1 MGVHVKTPMPPPSFE
16 DLLEKYAHEV
26 IRLLGA
32 LDNVGRDDDDEYLT
46 WDKLRFKEP
55 PGDLTHEEW
64 WLALKFRRRAR
75 MRSLPLDLI
84 DGNQFNYA
92 LPDTV
97 LRQLDYVS
105 QRASGQIALPE
116 EVVSKT
122 SRDRYV
128 IQSLVEEAISSS
140 QLEGASTT
148 RRDARRMLA
157 YGETPK
163 DRSQQMILNNYRAM
177 QHIRAIKDLPFT
189 PERICEVHRIVT
201 ELTLDNAES
210 AGQIQ
215 SSPDPSDRVKI
226 LDEEDRLL
234 HKPPPVDQ
242 LPGRLEKLCDFA
254 NADLEAKPYV
264 PPVVRALTVHFM
276 MGYDHYFEDGNGR
289 TARALFYW
297 SMLKQGYWLTEHLA
311 ISLILNEAPSR
322 YARSFIYT
330 EQDDG
335 DLTYFLIFHLEV
347 IHRALVALDKYL
359 HKKSLEMQRARA
371 LLTGGPGAFN
381 HRQVALIQSAT
392 RNPSNYYTAESHM
405 NYHGVSKQTARNDL
419 YGLEDRGLLQRNKI
433 GREFAWTPKPNML
446 KALEE
451 LQR

>member
-1 MGVHVKTPMPPPSFE
+1 MPPPRFDS
-16 DLLEKYAHEV
+16 LLEKFADD
-26 IRLLGA
+26 ITRIFGLFDNLGQE
-32 LDNVGRDDDDEYLT
+32 DDDEYLT
-46 WDKLRFKEP
+46 WEKLRYMEP
-55 PGDLTHEEW
+55 PADVTHEEW
-64 WLALKFRRRAR
+64 WLGLKIRRRAALR
-75 MRSLPLDLI
+75 NLPLDMI
-84 DGNQFNYA
+84 GGRQFNYA
-92 LPDTV
+92 LPDNV
-97 LRQLDYVS
+97 LRELDYVS

-157 YGETPK
+157 YGEAPK

-177 QHIRAIKDLPFT
+177 QHIREIKDLPFT

-201 ELTLDNAES
+201 EKTLDNPEA

-215 SSPDPSDRVKI
+215 SNPDPSDRVKI

-234 HKPPPVDQ
+234 HQPPPVTE
-242 LPGRLEKLCDFA
+242 LPGRLQKLCDFA
-254 NADLEAKPYV
+254 NADLNARPYV
-264 PPVVRALTVHFM
+264 PPVVRALTIHFM

-311 ISLILNEAPSR
+311 ISLILNQAPSK
-322 YARSFIYT
+322 YARSFIHT

-335 DLTYFLIFHLEV
+335 DLTYFLIYHLEV
-347 IHRALVALDKYL
+347 IRRALVALDDYL
-359 HKKSLEMQRARA
+359 HKKSLELQRARA
-371 LLTGGPGAFN
+371 LLAGGPGAFN
-381 HRQVALIQSAT
+381 HRQVALLQSAT

-419 YGLEDRGLLQRNKI
+419 YALESRGLLQRNKI
-433 GREFAWTPKPNML
+433 GREFAWVPMPDML
-446 KALEE
+446 KTLEKM
-451 LQR
+451 QRL

>member
-1 MGVHVKTPMPPPSFE
+1 MKTPMPPPDFGPLMDEIATDPRRLINILSQIGE
-16 DLLEKYAHEV
+16 DE
-26 IRLLGA
+26 
-32 LDNVGRDDDDEYLT
+32 EYLA
-46 WDKLRFKEP
+46 WDKLRYKTP

-64 WLALKFRRRAR
+64 WAGLKFRRRANLR
-75 MRSLPLDLI
+75 HLPLQQV
-84 DGNQFNYA
+84 DGTSVSYA
-92 LPDTV
+92 LPDHV
-97 LRQLDYVS
+97 LRELDYVS

-148 RRDARRMLA
+148 RREARRMLA
-157 YGETPK
+157 YGEEPK

-177 QHIRAIKDLPFT
+177 QHIREIRDEPFT

-201 ELTLDNAES
+201 EGTLDNPDA
-210 AGQIQ
+210 AGHIQ
-215 SSPDPSDRVKI
+215 SNPDPADRVKI

-234 HKPPPVDQ
+234 HQPPPVDQ
-242 LPGRLEKLCDFA
+242 LPARMEKLCAFA
-254 NADLEAKPYV
+254 NADSSAKPYV

-311 ISLILNEAPSR
+311 ISLILKRAPSK

-330 EQDDG
+330 EQDHG
-335 DLTYFLIFHLEV
+335 DLTYFLMYHLEV
-347 IHRALVALDKYL
+347 IRRALESLDEYL
-359 HKKSLEMQRARA
+359 HKKTLELQRARA
-371 LLTGGPGAFN
+371 LIAAGGPSGFN
-381 HRQVALIQSAT
+381 HRQVALLQSAT

-405 NYHGVSKQTARNDL
+405 NYHAVSKQTARNDL
-419 YGLEDRGLLQRNKI
+419 YDLEERGLLERTKI
-433 GREFAWTPKPNML
+433 GRQFAWIPKSDML
-446 KALEE
+446 KALEAV
-451 LQR
+451 QV